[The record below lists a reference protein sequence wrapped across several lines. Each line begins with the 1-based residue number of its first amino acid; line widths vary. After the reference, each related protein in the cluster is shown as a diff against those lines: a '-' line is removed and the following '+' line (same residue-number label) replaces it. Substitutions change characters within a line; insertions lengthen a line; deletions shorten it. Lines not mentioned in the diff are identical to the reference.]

1 MARANIALAE
11 EAADLRSQISVIRAV
26 DMKPVA
32 AAYAAAKAKTDALV
46 GEHDVGSAL
55 RSLQERARASDAKSE
70 EVHEKWL
77 GGEIK
82 DVDAFVEEFRRL
94 REKHHEDAVKASIV
108 EPVLSGAGA
117 GAGVPGE
124 AEVRV
129 RRRASVCRYIANL
142 TPRRGLS
149 RRDSR
154 DDEHA
159 ASAPSRDAQRLVAEG
174 VPKHT
179 ARSR

>member
-11 EAADLRSQISVIRAV
+11 EASDLRSQISVIRAV

-32 AAYAAAKAKTDALV
+32 EAYAAAKAKTDALV

-117 GAGVPGE
+117 GAGARGAPPPPPPARGYPG
-124 AEVRV
+124 RP
-129 RRRASVCRYIANL
+129 RY
-142 TPRRGLS
+142 G
-149 RRDSR
+149 
-154 DDEHA
+154 
-159 ASAPSRDAQRLVAEG
+159 
-174 VPKHT
+174 
-179 ARSR
+179 

>member
-32 AAYAAAKAKTDALV
+32 EAYAAAKAKTDALV

-77 GGEIK
+77 DGEIK
-82 DVDAFVEEFRRL
+82 GVDAFVEEFRRL

-117 GAGVPGE
+117 GVPGE

-142 TPRRGLS
+142 ISRRGAS